1 MPKIPV
7 TKPKEAIKALQKAGF
22 IINHISGSHYVLY
35 HNPKKL
41 RAVIPFHNKP
51 LKRKTLMSILKNAE
65 LSIDEFKKL
74 L

>member
-7 TKPKEAIKALQKAGF
+7 VKPKEVIRALQKLGF
-22 IINHISGSHYVLY
+22 VIDHVSGSHYVLY
-35 HNPKKL
+35 NNPKKL

-51 LKRKTLMSILKNAE
+51 LKRKTFMSILKQAE
-65 LSIDEFKKL
+65 LSIEELKKL

>member
-22 IINHISGSHYVLY
+22 IIDHITGSHHVLY
-35 HNPKKL
+35 HHSKQL
-41 RAVIPFHNKP
+41 RTVVPFHNKP
-51 LKRKTLMSILKNAE
+51 LKRKTLMNVLKQAE
-65 LSIDEFKKL
+65 ISIDEFKEL